1 MQCFCFSMYPGK
13 FRKTVHKKSYS
24 SLKTFPQTFLRLKED
39 VKEVESV
46 EIFAITKLKWQD
58 QIIPIFLFIDFM

>member
-1 MQCFCFSMYPGK
+1 MFLFSMYLEK
-13 FRKTVHKKSYS
+13 FRKTVHKNSYP
-24 SLKTFPQTFLRLKED
+24 SLKTFPYSVLQLKEE

-46 EIFAITKLKWQD
+46 EIFALTKLKWQD